1 MTHALPFV
9 VTALVTLLP
18 AVAQDTEFIRAL
30 ERAQASRPA
39 QISSSERI
47 AAANEP
53 GIPLTIK
60 GKLYAEDGKT
70 AVGDAIV
77 FAYQTDRTG
86 LYDAAGSPAH
96 SWRIRGWARTGTDGA
111 FEFRTIRPGRYPSRT
126 IPAHVHFTIFTGN
139 TRYHAGELRFED
151 DDLVPAREREASR
164 QEGMFG
170 SVRPVT
176 KSGGG
181 EAVELA
187 LRIKASERF

>member
-1 MTHALPFV
+1 MTYALPLV
-9 VTALVTLLP
+9 VTAFVTLLP
-18 AVAQDTEFIRAL
+18 AVAQDTEYIRAL

-39 QISSSERI
+39 QITSSERI
-47 AAANEP
+47 APENEP
-53 GIPLTIK
+53 GTPLTIK

-70 AVGDAIV
+70 VVKDAIV

-86 LYDAAGSPAH
+86 LYDAAGSTAH
-96 SWRIRGWARTGTDGA
+96 SWRIRGWARTGADGA

-126 IPAHVHFTIFTGN
+126 IPAHVHFTIFTGS

-151 DDLVPAREREASR
+151 DDVVPAREREASR
-164 QEGMFG
+164 QEGIFG

-176 KSGGG
+176 KSASG

-187 LRIKASERF
+187 IRLKASERF

>member
-1 MTHALPFV
+1 MTYALSLV
-9 VTALVTLLP
+9 VTAFVTLIP
-18 AVAQDTEFIRAL
+18 AVAQDTEYIRAL

-39 QISSSERI
+39 QITPSERI
-47 AAANEP
+47 ASENEP
-53 GIPLTIK
+53 GTPLTIK

-70 AVGDAIV
+70 VVKDAIV

-96 SWRIRGWARTGTDGA
+96 SWRVRGWVRTGADGA

-126 IPAHVHFTIFTGN
+126 IPAHVHFTIFTGS

-151 DDLVPAREREASR
+151 DELVPAREREASR
-164 QEGMFG
+164 QEGNFG
-170 SVRPVT
+170 TVRPVT
-176 KSGGG
+176 RNGTG

-187 LRIKASERF
+187 IRLKASERF